1 MFTMHQECEDYRR
14 GKNIKVEKVIHHAVV
29 SNLFGFGY
37 MKKSS
42 NAQGSSKYCSLR
54 PFFVL
59 EIEICDANSS

>member
-1 MFTMHQECEDYRR
+1 MFTMHQECEDYQR

-42 NAQGSSKYCSLR
+42 NAQGSSKSICSLR
-54 PFFVL
+54 PFVL